1 MNSAWTDFGLGP
13 HADGQAQW
21 AKWPGLAHASGVA
34 RAHDTVTAPWTHAAG
49 RPSLALQ
56 LTRSDEVTGM
66 SNHGDLGSP
75 LGNSSRAGTHS
86 SGGSTW
92 RWRCNLSTGRGC
104 GGW

>member
-13 HADGQAQW
+13 HADGLAQW
-21 AKWPGLAHASGVA
+21 AKWPGLARASGAA
-34 RAHDTVTAPWTHAAG
+34 RVHDTVTAPWTHAAG

-56 LTRSDEVTGM
+56 LTRSDEVTGI
-66 SNHGDLGSP
+66 STHGDLGSP

-92 RWRCNLSTGRGC
+92 RRRCNLSTGRGC